1 MRSPAAGAGRTVR
14 RLSSAATSPALPSVA
29 RMGLPFPRRP
39 TIVSRCCGR
48 CSHGRARPNMAMRKR
63 TRRILAS
70 RFDLGVKCGDGAC
83 EPFLKSGDKQW
94 EETRPVTPGSPS
106 LSRSHFRASRTSAF
120 RAGVRGWLGDW
131 VGRDAQGFL
140 LRANRRIYLCRA
152 TFQYRGAADGVGEKA
167 ALVPDEVGPSPGLTC
182 GGSSNSDWAQA
193 KPSTV
198 R

>member
-1 MRSPAAGAGRTVR
+1 MTVPSRKESANHRFLSPHACDRRRRGQGEPFGAFQCGYQPGAAECCPP
-14 RLSSAATSPALPSVA
+14 L
-29 RMGLPFPRRP
+29 GLPFPRRP

-106 LSRSHFRASRTSAF
+106 LSPSCCRGSRTPAF
-120 RAGVRGWLGDW
+120 RAALRGWLGDR
-131 VGRDAQGFL
+131 VGRDMQGVTRSRQPAAISL
-140 LRANRRIYLCRA
+140 SRHIPVPQCR
-152 TFQYRGAADGVGEKA
+152 
-167 ALVPDEVGPSPGLTC
+167 
-182 GGSSNSDWAQA
+182 
-193 KPSTV
+193 
-198 R
+198 